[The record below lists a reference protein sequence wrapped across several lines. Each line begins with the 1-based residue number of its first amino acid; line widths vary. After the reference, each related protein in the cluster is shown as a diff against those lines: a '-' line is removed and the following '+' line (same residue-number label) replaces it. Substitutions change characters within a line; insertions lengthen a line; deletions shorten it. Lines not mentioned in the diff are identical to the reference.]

1 MKLLGIASLLVAA
14 FAASHVAHADELS
27 GAHVIFARDHALWR
41 TDAHGKANPTKVAA
55 LPDGADDAHAVNSL
69 RTDPAGTQ
77 LLANIG
83 GAWYAMP
90 LTASDATLQ
99 KLACGVGDADISTD
113 GTCVVCAD
121 DTGHT
126 KIIRLDSKASEIR
139 PEPNRAMRMVV
150 LPVADGDSTELTHEL
165 FWGDDHGVW
174 AIATAPGSAKR
185 QVAKIPPKRNLSISP
200 DGKRALGVFPG
211 FIRDGKKKIDQ
222 DLLYGFALDGVA
234 ALRKA
239 IRGGVPIMWSHDS
252 KWALVQDGANACI
265 MRAVGGEYKCWACYT
280 AVSIAPDGSYALV
293 LGSRDEAD
301 RHSKSGDKGD
311 KAGKKGGK
319 ANSSSKAK
327 GKSKDETP
335 TSDAGATSDDGGK
348 DTDATTPSSDDDG
361 SPDDGASS
369 EDSSDHTM
377 QPDKNVPLP
386 TGPLSLLRAQ
396 LDGAFTDPPVV
407 VERLVEGA
415 AVWIPA
421 AGKQSST
428 AN

>member
-1 MKLLGIASLLVAA
+1 MKMVGAAACVAA
-14 FAASHVAHADELS
+14 TIAMAGAVRADELS

-41 TDAHGKANPTKVAA
+41 SDAHGKATPTKVAA
-55 LPDGADDAHAVNSL
+55 LPDGADDARAVKSL

-77 LLANIG
+77 LLANIA

-90 LTASDATLQ
+90 LTGNDAALQ
-99 KLACGVGDADISTD
+99 KLACGAGDADISTD

-121 DTGHT
+121 DAGHA
-126 KIIRLDSKASEIR
+126 KIIRLDNKASEVR
-139 PEPNRAMRMVV
+139 AEPDRAMRMVV

-174 AIATAPGSAKR
+174 AIATAPGAEKR

-252 KWALVQDGANACI
+252 KWALVQDGTNACI
-265 MRAVGGEYKCWACYT
+265 MRAVGGEYKCWTGYT

-293 LGSRDEAD
+293 LGSRDDAD
-301 RHSKSGDKGD
+301 RKSKAGDKPSKKTG
-311 KAGKKGGK
+311 KGKKGK
-319 ANSSSKAK
+319 A
-327 GKSKDETP
+327 KDETP
-335 TSDAGATSDDGGK
+335 APEPATDEGGK
-348 DTDATTPSSDDDG
+348 DADAASPTSDDDG

-369 EDSSDHTM
+369 EDGSDHTM
-377 QPDKNVPLP
+377 QADKNVPLP
-386 TGPLSLLRAQ
+386 TGSLSLLRAQ
-396 LDGAFTDPPVV
+396 LDGAFTDPPVI
-407 VERLVEGA
+407 VERIVEGA
-415 AVWIPA
+415 AVWVPA
-421 AGKQSST
+421 AAKQ
-428 AN
+428 